1 MEERIIL
8 EVLAE
13 QKEEANLLKARK
25 WCNRLEEQQFEFDS
39 PLAQVVIGVRRSGK
53 STICHKVLMQK
64 HIRYAYVNLD
74 DDRLFELKTSDL
86 NTLLSCVYQL
96 YGQDVKYIL
105 LDEIQN
111 VEGWHLFVNRLLRN
125 NIHVFVTG
133 SNARLLSSELATHLT
148 GRYNEIRLY
157 PFSFAEYCP
166 YLNIDTHGIT
176 TKSQA
181 ALKAAFTDYLL
192 NGGFPE
198 LMHIRNKR
206 AYVQGLIDTVIM
218 KDIKLRYRIRN
229 VSALRLLADH
239 LIANSCQEIVYDD
252 LTEMFGLGS
261 AVTTRKYV
269 DYLMQAFLIIQ
280 IHKFSF
286 KSRIRIRETKGY
298 VVDTG
303 LIANRNDALLPQ
315 NYGWRLENVVYVE
328 LLRRAAPLFH
338 DVYYYKP
345 TSRSRE
351 VDFVIC
357 EQGRVIELLQVAYDI
372 ESPKTFKR
380 ETEPFVQAARR
391 LGCENLTLIALSG
404 SRDEVID
411 GLTIH
416 IRHVIDWLLK

>member
-1 MEERIIL
+1 
-8 EVLAE
+8 
-13 QKEEANLLKARK
+13 
-25 WCNRLEEQQFEFDS
+25 
-39 PLAQVVIGVRRSGK
+39 
-53 STICHKVLMQK
+53 
-64 HIRYAYVNLD
+64 
-74 DDRLFELKTSDL
+74 
-86 NTLLSCVYQL
+86 
-96 YGQDVKYIL
+96 
-105 LDEIQN
+105 
-111 VEGWHLFVNRLLRN
+111 
-125 NIHVFVTG
+125 
-133 SNARLLSSELATHLT
+133 
-148 GRYNEIRLY
+148 
-157 PFSFAEYCP
+157 
-166 YLNIDTHGIT
+166 
-176 TKSQA
+176 
-181 ALKAAFTDYLL
+181 
-192 NGGFPE
+192 
-198 LMHIRNKR
+198 MHIRNKR

-239 LIANSCQEIVYDD
+239 LIANSSQEIVYDD